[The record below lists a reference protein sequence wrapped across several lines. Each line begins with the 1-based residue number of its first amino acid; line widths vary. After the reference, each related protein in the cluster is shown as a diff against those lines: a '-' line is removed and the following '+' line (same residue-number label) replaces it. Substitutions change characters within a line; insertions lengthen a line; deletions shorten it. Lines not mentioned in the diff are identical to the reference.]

1 MKSFRLLAFILISF
15 VAISFTSCSKS
26 ENIPADVEINDFVWK
41 GLNAYYF
48 WQDQIP
54 DLSDTRFSSQSQLNT
69 YLSGTGT
76 PDNLFYSLLFD
87 YPNTDKYSWIVSDYV
102 ALENS
107 LAGLNQSNGMEF
119 GLVPF
124 TSSPT
129 NLFGYVRYVVPSSDA
144 ETKGVTRGMLFT
156 HVDGVQLTTTN
167 YRTLLF
173 STATSYTITLAN
185 YNGGDPVA
193 TATTITL
200 MKTQLQ
206 ENPVKIAT
214 TFTEGANKI
223 GYIMYNQFIT
233 QYDDEL
239 NTAFA
244 TLKAEGIT
252 DLIVDLRYNTGGS
265 VRTASYLGSMITG
278 QFSGQLFTRQV
289 WNTKVQA
296 NVSESNFI
304 TNFTNQIN
312 NGIVSES
319 INSLNLSTVYIIVTG
334 GSASASELL
343 INSLK
348 PYVDVKLVG
357 TTTEGK
363 NVGSITLYD
372 SENYGRAG
380 ANPNH
385 TWAMQPI
392 TFEVRNRDNITV
404 PEGFTPEVAFPED
417 YGNLGVLGD
426 RNEPMLDRAITYI
439 LTGNRFSDRMIIPIY
454 EEISS
459 SKLYMPSRNTMYL
472 DLNE

>member
-1 MKSFRLLAFILISF
+1 MKSYRLLVFVLISI
-15 VAISFTSCSKS
+15 VTISLTSCSKS
-26 ENIPADVEINDFVWK
+26 ENIPADLEINDFVWK

-48 WQDQIP
+48 WQDQVP

-69 YLSGTGT
+69 FLSGSDT

-87 YPNTDKYSWIVSDYV
+87 YPNTDKYSWIVSDYI

-107 LAGLNQSNGMEF
+107 LAGLNESNGMEF

-124 TSSPT
+124 ASDPT
-129 NLFGYVRYVVPSSDA
+129 NLFGYVRYILPGSDA

-156 HVDGVQLTTTN
+156 HVDGVQLTTSN

-185 YNGGDPVA
+185 YNAGNPVA

-200 MKTQLQ
+200 SKSQLQ
-206 ENPVKIAT
+206 ENPIKIVT
-214 TFTEGANKI
+214 TFTEGTRKI
-223 GYIMYNQFIT
+223 GYIMYNQFVT
-233 QYDDEL
+233 GYDDEL

-244 TLKAEGIT
+244 TLKADGVT
-252 DLIVDLRYNTGGS
+252 DLIIDLRYNPGGS

-278 QFSGQLFTRQV
+278 QFSGELFSRQV

-296 NVSESNFI
+296 NVNESNFI

-312 NGIVSES
+312 NGIVSEN
-319 INSLNLSTVYIIVTG
+319 INSLNLSTIYFIVTG

-343 INSLK
+343 INSLN
-348 PYVDVKLVG
+348 PYIDVKLVG

-372 SENYGRAG
+372 SENYSRAG

-392 TFEVRNRDNITV
+392 TFQVRNRDNITV

-439 LTGNRFSDRMIIPIY
+439 LTGNRFSDRLIIPIH
-454 EEISS
+454 EEFTS
-459 SKLYMPSRNTMYL
+459 SKQFNPTRSTMYL
-472 DLNE
+472 DLDN

>member
-1 MKSFRLLAFILISF
+1 MKSFRLLSFIL
-15 VAISFTSCSKS
+15 VASIVVSLTSCSKS
-26 ENIPADVEINDFVWK
+26 ENIPADVEINNFVWK

-54 DLSDTRFSSQSQLNT
+54 DLSDTKFSSQSQLNNFLRG
-69 YLSGTGT
+69 YDT

-87 YPNTDKYSWIVSDYV
+87 YPNTDKYSWIVSDYI

-107 LAGLNQSNGMEF
+107 FAGLNESNGMEF
-119 GLVPF
+119 GLVRF
-124 TSSPT
+124 ASTPT
-129 NLFGYVRYVVPSSDA
+129 NLFGYVRYIVPASDA

-156 HVDGVQLTTTN
+156 HVDGVQLTETN
-167 YRTLLF
+167 FGSLLF

-185 YNGGDPVA
+185 YNAGDPVA
-193 TATTITL
+193 TTNTITL

-206 ENPVKIAT
+206 ENPVKIVT

-223 GYIMYNQFIT
+223 GYIMYNQFVAG
-233 QYDDEL
+233 YDDEL

-252 DLIVDLRYNTGGS
+252 DLIVDLRYNSGGS
-265 VRTASYLGSMITG
+265 VRSASYLGSMITG
-278 QFSGQLFTRQV
+278 QFSGQLFSKQV

-296 NVSESNFI
+296 NINPSNFVD
-304 TNFTNQIN
+304 NFSTQIN
-312 NGIVSES
+312 NGIVSEN
-319 INSLNLSTVYIIVTG
+319 INSLSLNTVYFIVTG
-334 GSASASELL
+334 SSASASELL

-348 PYVDVKLVG
+348 SYIDVRLVG

-392 TFEVRNRDNITV
+392 TFETRNKDDMTV

-426 RNEPMLDRAITYI
+426 RNEPMLDRVITYI
-439 LTGNRFSDRMIIPIY
+439 LTGSRFSDRLVIPIY
-454 EEISS
+454 EEVTSS
-459 SKLYMPSRNTMYL
+459 RHYTPTKNTMYI
-472 DLNE
+472 DLEN